1 LNNITNQFNN
11 INSDSK
17 VEVEKSTVEGI
28 KNSVIE
34 QIDNISKSNDVLKD
48 IIEKKFHLPSD
59 SNITKF
65 INDLDFH
72 NMFSGLNTLEIGA
85 IVHISGSLFIL
96 FSLVSIISIIFGDEL
111 LLYFN
116 LENKYPKLARF
127 IQIRRKLRYYYLIWN
142 FLLIIL
148 VLLTII
154 YVNLLIFLV

>member
-1 LNNITNQFNN
+1 
-11 INSDSK
+11 
-17 VEVEKSTVEGI
+17 
-28 KNSVIE
+28 
-34 QIDNISKSNDVLKD
+34 
-48 IIEKKFHLPSD
+48 
-59 SNITKF
+59 
-65 INDLDFH
+65 
-72 NMFSGLNTLEIGA
+72 MFSGLNTLEIGA

-127 IQIRRKLRYYYLIWN
+127 IQIRRKFRYYYLIWN